1 MAVALDRHGLPDS
14 QTALSWM
21 PQKHYRP
28 VDIAVLP
35 ALTVQSDRKMT
46 KPQTCVFCAML
57 ASMDSCL
64 ENLAGSVPQTQHRS
78 QGHYQSEIVCVTRI
92 CTSME
97 RLAGLVQMG
106 LRHKV
111 LGLLPLLIAYV
122 QRVLS

>member
-1 MAVALDRHGLPDS
+1 
-14 QTALSWM
+14 
-21 PQKHYRP
+21 
-28 VDIAVLP
+28 
-35 ALTVQSDRKMT
+35 
-46 KPQTCVFCAML
+46 ML

-78 QGHYQSEIVCVTRI
+78 QGHYQSEIVCVTRICISMERLAGLVQMGLRHKVLELYRSEIVCVTRI